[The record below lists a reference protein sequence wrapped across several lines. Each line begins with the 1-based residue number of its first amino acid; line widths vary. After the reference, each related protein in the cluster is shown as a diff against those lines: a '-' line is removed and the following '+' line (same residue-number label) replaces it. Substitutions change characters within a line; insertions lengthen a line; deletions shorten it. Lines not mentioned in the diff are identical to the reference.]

1 MKDTKLKERQKRNW
15 TTCVQYVNFIPCHRH
30 QDFYLGDISA
40 RAYDKTSLFHLE

>member
-1 MKDTKLKERQKRNW
+1 MKDIKLKNAKNATGRS
-15 TTCVQYVNFIPCHRH
+15 TTCIIPCHRH